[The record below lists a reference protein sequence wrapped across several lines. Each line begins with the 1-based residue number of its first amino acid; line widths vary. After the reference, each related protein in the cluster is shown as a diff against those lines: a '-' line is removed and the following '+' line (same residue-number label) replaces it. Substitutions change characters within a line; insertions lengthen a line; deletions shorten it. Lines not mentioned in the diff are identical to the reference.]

1 MLAML
6 AKLIDAENEIRDH
19 RVLLNITKHDRAS
32 PHIVRNIVSRRWRIL
47 KAIANLLYK
56 AQTRIRR
63 INCQPRSY
71 QHKRDCQKMKQTD
84 SAAEI
89 SKPGGFARIRG
100 WFFTGLLVTAPVLLT
115 VYITWAAIKL
125 IDSQVSNLLPGFE
138 TSILGN
144 VPGVGL
150 VTGAVLITFIGAIAA
165 GFLGRYIIRLGEGLL
180 NRMPVV
186 RSIYGATK
194 QILETVISTQSD
206 AFREVVL
213 VEYPR
218 KELWVIGFVTGNTK
232 GEVASRIPK
241 TMVNVFVPTTPN
253 PTSGFLL
260 FCPRKDVIFLKMTV
274 EEAVKLVVSG
284 GIVTPP
290 DRSVTTSPAKAV
302 ASKKTT
308 TQRAATK
315 KAAAKKAVAK
325 KAVNKKAAPKKAA
338 SKK

>member
-1 MLAML
+1 MTQPVTHKNV
-6 AKLIDAENEIRDH
+6 AKPGLFG
-19 RVLLNITKHDRAS
+19 
-32 PHIVRNIVSRRWRIL
+32 
-47 KAIANLLYK
+47 
-56 AQTRIRR
+56 RIR
-63 INCQPRSY
+63 
-71 QHKRDCQKMKQTD
+71 
-84 SAAEI
+84 A
-89 SKPGGFARIRG
+89 

-125 IDSQVSNLLPGFE
+125 IDSQVSKLLPGFE

-150 VTGAVLITFIGAIAA
+150 VIGAVLITLIGAIAA
-165 GFLGRYIIRLGEGLL
+165 GFLGRYIIRLGEAIL

-218 KELWVIGFVTGNTK
+218 KQLWVIGFVTGNTK
-232 GEVASRIPK
+232 GEVAGRIASS
-241 TMVNVFVPTTPN
+241 MVNVFVPTTPN

-260 FCPRKDVIFLKMTV
+260 FCPREDVIFLKMTV

-290 DRSVTTSPAKAV
+290 DRSQSATPATSLAAKKNN
-302 ASKKTT
+302 SRKKPIAKK
-308 TQRAATK
+308 RATK
-315 KAAAKKAVAK
+315 KGAAKKTVAK
-325 KAVNKKAAPKKAA
+325 KIGTKNKQVPN
-338 SKK
+338 